1 MRPFFA
7 LSIDVICSWLYTWT
21 GGIVYYE
28 MLQIANGSVPW
39 NNILKNIH
47 VFLQITFI
55 WDQCLWKYKLR
66 YSISKSKLVISNSQ
80 YNHVCFICR
89 GSIPQ
94 VSYLRLLF
102 GNKLCIKWLR
112 YRFGMS
118 FWGELLMVNMI
129 PTHSWLLLCTFSNH
143 CVSYHTLTETISE
156 M

>member
-28 MLQIANGSVPW
+28 MLQIAFGSVPW
-39 NNILKNIH
+39 NNILMLQGGHDNHWIVLLRCRIQNIIIYALY
-47 VFLQITFI
+47 VEEA
-55 WDQCLWKYKLR
+55 
-66 YSISKSKLVISNSQ
+66 S
-80 YNHVCFICR
+80 
-89 GSIPQ
+89 PQ

-118 FWGELLMVNMI
+118 FWAELLMVNMI
-129 PTHSWLLLCTFSNH
+129 PTHFWLLLCTFSNH